1 MRADDGEE
9 DQSGWGD
16 ACRREAA
23 IRDLLDRHPE
33 RLTINA
39 VELVACE
46 LGLSRPTLYRL
57 IARYRLTRTVE
68 GLLGPGRGRREG
80 TRVLDPDEEKLIREI
95 LEEEYLKP
103 TRPPFEYVLERIRGA
118 CRRRGWPPPTWRTV
132 KARLDLIDPR
142 AKAVLRRD
150 IEAVRATEPTP
161 NEYASSR
168 PY

>member
-1 MRADDGEE
+1 MMADDGEE
-9 DQSGWGD
+9 DQSGWGE

-80 TRVLDPDEEKLIREI
+80 TRVLDPDVTLPKM
-95 LEEEYLKP
+95 
-103 TRPPFEYVLERIRGA
+103 
-118 CRRRGWPPPTWRTV
+118 
-132 KARLDLIDPR
+132 
-142 AKAVLRRD
+142 LRQVNSIGSTGSD
-150 IEAVRATEPTP
+150 CHEL
-161 NEYASSR
+161 
-168 PY
+168 